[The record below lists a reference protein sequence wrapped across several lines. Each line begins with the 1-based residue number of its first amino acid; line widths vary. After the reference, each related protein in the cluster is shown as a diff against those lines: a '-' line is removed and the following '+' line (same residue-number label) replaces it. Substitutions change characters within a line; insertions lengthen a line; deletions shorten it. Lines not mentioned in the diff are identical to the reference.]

1 MPIPEIQNAL
11 NTVKDVLAD
20 LELIEFF
27 AEWLVA
33 LLMPARHVL
42 ETRSP
47 HFSFMLLKDY
57 WFKEL
62 YLGLKVAA
70 SLDRTES
77 FIMTIEGHN
86 LGCKVSR
93 GSGASCT
100 YRGGPH
106 MRSLISIDFPAPEME
121 PESAHVVSAV
131 SVP

>member
-1 MPIPEIQNAL
+1 MGVQNGRLFFADRYVQHPGDPNSTVPTPEIQNAL

-20 LELIEFF
+20 LELRVIQNSEL
-27 AEWLVA
+27 LVA

-70 SLDRTES
+70 SLDRIES
-77 FIMTIEGHN
+77 RRT
-86 LGCKVSR
+86 
-93 GSGASCT
+93 
-100 YRGGPH
+100 
-106 MRSLISIDFPAPEME
+106 
-121 PESAHVVSAV
+121 SAMHHGRV
-131 SVP
+131 